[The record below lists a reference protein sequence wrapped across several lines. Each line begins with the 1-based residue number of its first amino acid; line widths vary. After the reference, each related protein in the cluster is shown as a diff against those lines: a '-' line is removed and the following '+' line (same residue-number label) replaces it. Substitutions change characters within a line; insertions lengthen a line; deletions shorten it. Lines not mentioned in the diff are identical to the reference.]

1 MKYLFYSVV
10 IALFLT
16 QVTNAVS
23 TDPSRFKVKDGF
35 KVELLYTVPRD
46 QQGSWV
52 AMTTDPQG
60 RLIVSDQYGAL
71 YRLTVPVAGQKGD
84 VKVEKIELKIGSAQG
99 LLYAFD
105 GLYVM
110 VNGSKKLGK
119 GVFKVTDKDGDD
131 KYDTVTELLKFED
144 RGGEHGP
151 HALVL
156 SPDKKSIYMVVG
168 NQTALPK
175 YQSTRVPP
183 LWGEDQLLPR
193 VYGKGFMKGTHAPKG
208 FIAKCTPDF
217 KNVEIISTGFRNQ
230 YDAAF
235 NREGELFT
243 FDADMEWDLN
253 TPWYRPTRVNHVVS
267 GAEFGWRN
275 GSAKFMNYYPDN
287 LPTTIDIGPG
297 SPTGVTFGYG
307 AAFPKKY
314 QNAFFICDWSYG
326 KMYAVHLKPD
336 GATYTGEFEEFI
348 AGQPLP
354 LTDILIHPKDNAMY
368 FTTGGRKVQSAL
380 YRVTYNG
387 SEKVLP
393 SKAAEITAEAK
404 IRHELEQYHAPGKSE
419 AIAKAWPYLSHKDR
433 HVRYAARTAIEH
445 QDSKTWS
452 AKALSETNP
461 QASIEALLALSRAG
475 EKSNK
480 DAIIS
485 QLLKLDWNALSTE
498 QKLAQLRTLELTL
511 IRMDGASDTQKQALI
526 KAFDS
531 KFPTSNADLNKEL
544 CQTLV
549 YLGSETVVAKSVELL
564 ITVPSQEEQIHYA
577 KSLRL
582 AKKGWNEELYRKV
595 FNWFAISGSYGGGAS
610 FKIFIDEIK
619 KDTVSLLSDEEKKKL
634 ADAIN
639 AKPKDINTRSNP
651 ALELISKRGFYKNW
665 TVADFKGKLSGE
677 LKGRNFENGKNFFG
691 AANCTSCHRIGEY
704 GGIIGPDLTGS
715 GGRFA
720 PLDLLEAIIEPSKQ
734 ISDQYNSVNLNMKDG
749 SVVNG
754 RIANLSGDSLR
765 IITNLYNPG
774 KMTSIN
780 RGDIKSIEDAKIS
793 MMPPGLINLM
803 KDEEVLDLLA
813 YILSRGDK
821 NNAMF
826 KK

>member
-1 MKYLFYSVV
+1 MKYLCY
-10 IALFLT
+10 FLLVTMFVT
-16 QVTNAVS
+16 QAVNAVS
-23 TDPSRFKVKDGF
+23 TDPSRFKVKEGF

-52 AMTTDPQG
+52 AMTNDPQG
-60 RLIVSDQYGAL
+60 RLIVSDQYGSL
-71 YRLTVPVAGQKGD
+71 YRLTVPMSGQKGEA
-84 VKVEKIELKIGSAQG
+84 KVEKIDLDIGAAQG

-110 VNGSKKLGK
+110 VNGHKKLGK

-131 KYDTVTELLKFED
+131 KYDTITEMLKFD
-144 RGGEHGP
+144 KRGGEHGP

-156 SPDKKSIYMVVG
+156 SPDGKSIYIVVG
-168 NQTALPK
+168 NQSKLPE

-193 VYGKGFMKGTHAPKG
+193 VYGKGFMKGTLAPKG
-208 FIAKCTPDF
+208 FMAKCSPDF
-217 KNVEIISTGFRNQ
+217 KNIEIVSTGFRNQ

-243 FDADMEWDLN
+243 YDADMEWDLN

-267 GAEFGWRN
+267 GSEFGWRN

-287 LPTTIDIGPG
+287 LPTTLDIGPG

-326 KMYAVHLKPD
+326 KMYAVHLKAD
-336 GATYTGEFEEFI
+336 GATYSGEFEEFI

-380 YRVTYNG
+380 YRVTYEGNEEVLANTAG
-387 SEKVLP
+387 ELTTEAKLRHEIETYHQPGKAEAVEKVW
-393 SKAAEITAEAK
+393 
-404 IRHELEQYHAPGKSE
+404 Q
-419 AIAKAWPYLSHKDR
+419 YLSHKDR
-433 HVRYAARTAIEH
+433 YIRYAARTAIEH
-445 QDSKTWS
+445 QEVKSWS
-452 AKALSETNP
+452 AKALAESNP
-461 QASIEALLALSRAG
+461 QASVEALVALARAG
-475 EKSNK
+475 DKSHK
-480 DAIIS
+480 DGIVAS
-485 QLLKLDWNALSTE
+485 LLKLDWNTLTTE
-498 QKLAQLRTLELTL
+498 QKLAQLRALQLAAV
-511 IRMDGASDTQKQALI
+511 RMDGLSDSQKQLVVKTFDEKFPASDT
-526 KAFDS
+526 
-531 KFPTSNADLNKEL
+531 DLNKEL

-549 YLGSETVVAKSVELL
+549 YAGSETVVAKSVKLL
-564 ITVPSQEEQIHYA
+564 ETVPSQEEQIHYA
-577 KSLRL
+577 KSLRM
-582 AKKGWNEELYRKV
+582 AKKGWTEESYRKV
-595 FNWFAISGSYGGGAS
+595 FNWFGISASYGGGAS

-619 KDTVSLLSDEEKKKL
+619 RDTLKLLNAEEKKKL

-639 AKPKDINTRSNP
+639 AKPKDTKTRLNP

-665 TVADFKGKLSGE
+665 TVADFKEKLSGE
-677 LKGRNFENGKNFFG
+677 LKGRNFETGKNFFG

-720 PLDLLEAIIEPSKQ
+720 PLDLLEAIIEPSSQ
-734 ISDQYNSVNLNMKDG
+734 ISDQYGSINIHMKG
-749 SVVNG
+749 GAIING
-754 RIANLSGDSLR
+754 RIANLKGDELR
-765 IITNLYNPG
+765 VITNLYNPG
-774 KMTSIN
+774 HMTSVKN
-780 RGDIKSIEDAKIS
+780 SQIEKIEESKIS

-803 KDEEVLDLLA
+803 KAEEVLDLLA
-813 YILSRGDK
+813 YILSRGDSK
-821 NNAMF
+821 NAMF